1 MQLPFQPNLL
11 VNLTNLLGHDL
22 VSAQGIVN
30 NLIGA
35 TKKKNAGEGQT
46 CELKKCFG
54 GDSACMVESEGK
66 RAISTI
72 SESNY

>member
-22 VSAQGIVN
+22 VSAQGIVI

-35 TKKKNAGEGQT
+35 TKKMPVRGKHVNSKNVLEVIVHVW
-46 CELKKCFG
+46 F
-54 GDSACMVESEGK
+54 ESEGK